1 MRTEGNVSWDF
12 LTCQTRAKTQK
23 VTLTSPT
30 CPGNLLLGSEE
41 LSTDT
46 LQPCLR
52 PILWASILNTPSLK
66 NKIVFF
72 SVQTVSTISQ
82 WAASSPELSFKNEK
96 LVLCSSA

>member
-12 LTCQTRAKTQK
+12 LTFQTRAQTQK

-30 CPGNLLLGSEE
+30 CPGNVLLGSEE
-41 LSTDT
+41 LSADT
-46 LQPCLR
+46 LSACLR

-72 SVQTVSTISQ
+72 SVQTVSTVSQ
-82 WAASSPELSFKNEK
+82 WAALSPELSFKNEK